1 MTGTSEVDPKLVFPV
16 EGLAAYLREKHGLEA
31 DGQYLVYLVMRAY
44 CTMFKANKKSSGMPI
59 NFMCLY

>member
-16 EGLAAYLREKHGLEA
+16 EGLVAYLREKHGLEA
-31 DGQYLVYLVMRAY
+31 DGQYLVYLVI
-44 CTMFKANKKSSGMPI
+44 TMFKANQKSSGMPT